1 MYSGCFLYFYTLLK
15 STLVKYLCIII
26 SSLLFTTCTSQNKPP
41 MEQHAYTNDL
51 IHETSPYLLQHA
63 QNPVNWKPWGEE
75 ALQQAKKEN
84 KLIIVSIGYAA
95 CHWCHVM
102 EHESFED
109 PKVAEIMNANYVN
122 IKVDREERPDIDQ
135 VYMSAVQLM
144 TGSGGWPLNMVV
156 LPDGRPVWGGTYF
169 PKGNWVDALK
179 QIANLYEKQPDKLI
193 EYAEKLEQ
201 GIKAVDLIEVNTN
214 AINFDKEFI
223 ATSVKEWSSH
233 FDHQKG
239 GTKRVPKFMMP
250 NNYHFLLRYA
260 HQIKDETLLN
270 FVKNTLTKISYGG
283 VYDHVG
289 GGFARYSTDGKWHV
303 PHFEKMLYDNAQL
316 VSLYSD
322 AFLVTKDPWFKD
334 VVYETLDFVA
344 RELTNKEGAFY
355 SSLDADSKT
364 LDGELEEGAFYVWT
378 KEELKKI
385 VPDNDYTLFADY
397 YNINSYGFWE
407 KGNYVLIRKD
417 THQKFCSENNIDS
430 EVLIKKISKWKQVLL
445 HEREKRSR
453 PRLDD
458 KTLTSWNALM
468 LKSYL
473 DAYRAFGEKKFLDAA
488 IKNANFIKTT
498 QLKNDTSLFHNYK
511 NGKSTI
517 NGYLEDYALVIEAFI
532 TLYQNTFDPEWLE
545 VSEQLTQY
553 TLNHFFNE
561 SKNIFYFTS
570 DQDPKLITRTIE
582 YSDNVIPASNSIM
595 AKNLFL
601 LSHYLDRSHYKE
613 ISEQMLHNIKPQIKS
628 YASGYSNWLDLMLN
642 FSFNFYE
649 LVIIGK
655 EAKIKLKEVSQT
667 YIPNKLIAGGTSDS
681 DTALLK
687 NRFVKDKTLFYL
699 CVNNSCKYPVEE
711 FKDILPLE

>member
-1 MYSGCFLYFYTLLK
+1 
-15 STLVKYLCIII
+15 
-26 SSLLFTTCTSQNKPP
+26 

-63 QNPVNWKPWGEE
+63 HNPVNWKPWGEE
-75 ALQQAKKEN
+75 ALQEAKKEN

-122 IKVDREERPDIDQ
+122 IKIDREERPDIDQ

-201 GIKAVDLIEVNTN
+201 GIKAIDLIEVNTS

-223 ATSVKEWSSH
+223 AASVKEWSSH

-260 HQIKDETLLN
+260 YQTKDETLLK
-270 FVKNTLTKISYGG
+270 FVKNTLTKMSYGG

-322 AFLVTKDPWFKD
+322 AFLVTKDSWFKD

-355 SSLDADSKT
+355 SSLDADSNT

-385 VPDNDYTLFADY
+385 VPDHDYTLFTDY

-417 THQKFCSENNIDS
+417 AHQKFCSDHNIDS
-430 EVLIKKISKWKQVLL
+430 EVLIKKIAQWKQILL

-468 LKSYL
+468 LKGYL
-473 DAYRAFGEKKFLDAA
+473 DAYRVFGEKRFLDAA

-511 NGKSTI
+511 NDKSTI

-532 TLYQNTFDPEWLE
+532 ALYQNTFDPEWLKI
-545 VSEQLTQY
+545 SEQLTQY
-553 TLNHFFNE
+553 TLHHFFSKN
-561 SKNIFYFTS
+561 KNIFYFTS

-601 LSHYLDRSHYKE
+601 LSHYFNRPNYKK
-613 ISEQMLHNIKPQIKS
+613 ISEKMLHNIKPQIKS

-642 FSFNFYE
+642 FSFDFYE

-699 CVNNSCKYPVEE
+699 CVNNSCKYPIEE

>member
-1 MYSGCFLYFYTLLK
+1 MKYS
-15 STLVKYLCIII
+15 YLIIL
-26 SSLLFTTCTSQNKPP
+26 SLLFTTCTSQNKSS

-63 QNPVNWKPWGEE
+63 HNPVNWKPWGEE

-109 PKVAEIMNANYVN
+109 PKVAEVMNANYIN

-144 TGSGGWPLNMVV
+144 TGSGGWPLNMVI

-179 QIANLYEKQPDKLI
+179 QISNLYEKQPDKLI

-214 AINFDKEFI
+214 ALNFDKEFI
-223 ATSVKEWSSH
+223 ASSVKEWSSH

-260 HQIKDETLLN
+260 YQTKDETLLD
-270 FVKNTLTKISYGG
+270 FVKNTLIKISYGG

-289 GGFARYSTDGKWHV
+289 GGFSRYSTDGKWHV

-322 AFLVTKDPWFKD
+322 AFLVTNDPWFKD
-334 VVYETLDFVA
+334 VVYETLDFIS

-385 VPDNDYTLFADY
+385 VPDGDYPLFADY

-407 KGNYVLIRKD
+407 KENYVLIRKD
-417 THQKFCSENNIDS
+417 THQKFCDKNNIDS
-430 EVLIKKISKWKQVLL
+430 KVLIKKISQWKQILL

-468 LKSYL
+468 LKGYL
-473 DAYRAFGEKKFLDAA
+473 DAYRVFGEKKFLDAA
-488 IKNANFIKTT
+488 LKNANFIKTT
-498 QLKNDTSLFHNYK
+498 QLKTDTSLFHNYK

-532 TLYQNTFDPEWLE
+532 ALYQNTFDPEWLE
-545 VSEQLTQY
+545 ISEQLTQY
-553 TLNHFFNE
+553 TLSHFFNE
-561 SKNIFYFTS
+561 NKNIFYFTS

-582 YSDNVIPASNSIM
+582 YSDNVIPASNSVM

-601 LSHYLDRSHYKE
+601 LSHYYDRSNYKE
-613 ISEQMLHNIKPQIKS
+613 LSEQMLHNIKPQIKS

-642 FSFNFYE
+642 FSFDFYE

-655 EAKIKLKEVSQT
+655 EAKIKLKEVSKI
-667 YIPNKLIAGGTSDS
+667 YIPNKLMAGGTSDS

-711 FKDILPLE
+711 FKNILPLE

>member
-1 MYSGCFLYFYTLLK
+1 MKYS
-15 STLVKYLCIII
+15 YLIIL
-26 SSLLFTTCTSQNKPP
+26 SLLLTTCTSQNKSP
-41 MEQHAYTNDL
+41 MEQHTYTNDL

-63 QNPVNWKPWGEE
+63 HNPVNWKPWGEE

-109 PKVAEIMNANYVN
+109 PKVAEIMNANYLN

-144 TGSGGWPLNMVV
+144 TGNGGWPLNMVI

-179 QIANLYEKQPDKLI
+179 QISNLYKKQPDKLI

-223 ATSVKEWSSH
+223 ASSVKEWSSH

-260 HQIKDETLLN
+260 YQTKDETLLD
-270 FVKNTLTKISYGG
+270 FVKNTLIKISYGG
-283 VYDHVG
+283 VYDHLG
-289 GGFARYSTDGKWHV
+289 GGFARYSIDGKWHV

-322 AFLVTKDPWFKD
+322 AFLITNDPWFKD
-334 VVYETLDFVA
+334 VVYETLDFIS

-385 VPDNDYTLFADY
+385 VPDDDYPLFADY

-407 KGNYVLIRKD
+407 KENYVLIRKD
-417 THQKFCSENNIDS
+417 THQKFCDKNNIDS
-430 EVLIKKISKWKQVLL
+430 EVLIKKISQWKQVLL

-468 LKSYL
+468 LKGYL
-473 DAYRAFGEKKFLDAA
+473 DAYRVFGEKKFLDAA
-488 IKNANFIKTT
+488 IKNAKFIKTT
-498 QLKNDTSLFHNYK
+498 QLKKDTSLFHNYK

-532 TLYQNTFDPEWLE
+532 ALYQNTFDPEWLE
-545 VSEQLTQY
+545 ISEQLTQY

-561 SKNIFYFTS
+561 NKNIFYFTS

-601 LSHYLDRSHYKE
+601 LSHYYDRSNYKE

-642 FSFNFYE
+642 FSFDFYE

-655 EAKIKLKEVSQT
+655 EAKIKLKEVSQI
-667 YIPNKLIAGGTSDS
+667 YIPNKLMAGGTSDS

-711 FKDILPLE
+711 FKNILPLE

>member
-1 MYSGCFLYFYTLLK
+1 M
-15 STLVKYLCIII
+15 KYLYIII
-26 SSLLFTTCTSQNKPP
+26 LSLLFTTCTSQNKSP

-63 QNPVNWKPWGEE
+63 HNPVNWKPWGEE

-223 ATSVKEWSSH
+223 ASSVKEWSSH

-260 HQIKDETLLN
+260 YQTKDDTLLE

-322 AFLVTKDPWFKD
+322 AFLVTNDPWFKD
-334 VVYETLDFVA
+334 VVYETLDFVS

-355 SSLDADSKT
+355 SSLDADSNT

-378 KEELKKI
+378 KEELKRI
-385 VPDNDYTLFADY
+385 VPDGDYTLFADY

-417 THQKFCSENNIDS
+417 AHQKFCSENNIAS
-430 EVLIKKISKWKQVLL
+430 EVLIKKISQWKEVLL

-468 LKSYL
+468 LKGYL
-473 DAYRAFGEKKFLDAA
+473 DAYRVFGEKKFLDAA
-488 IKNANFIKTT
+488 IKNANFIKTA

-532 TLYQNTFDPEWLE
+532 ALYQNTFDPEWLE

-561 SKNIFYFTS
+561 DKNIFYFTS

-601 LSHYLDRSHYKE
+601 LSHYFDRSNYKE

-628 YASGYSNWLDLMLN
+628 YASGYSNWLDVMLN
-642 FSFNFYE
+642 FSFDFYE

-655 EAKIKLKEVSQT
+655 EAKSKLKEVSQT

-687 NRFVKDKTLFYL
+687 NRFIEDKTLFYL
-699 CVNNSCKYPVEE
+699 CVNNSCQYPVEE
-711 FKDILPLE
+711 FQNILPLK